1 MKNMTFKNMAV
12 ACGGQYMGS
21 DACADVEVSGIAIDS
36 RKIEK
41 DWLFVAT
48 KGERVD
54 GHSFIEQVIEKG
66 AAGVVSE
73 RELGE
78 VNFPYIL
85 VEDSFDAIKKL
96 AAFYRNQLDIKVV
109 GITGSVGKTST
120 KEMIASVIS
129 MQYSVLKTQGNFNNE
144 VGLPLTVFSI
154 RDEHEVAV
162 LEMGISDFGEMTR
175 LTEIARP
182 DICVITNIGQC
193 HLENLKTRDGI
204 LKAKTEIFV
213 GMKDDGEVVLNG
225 DDDKLLTVGSVNGKE
240 VHYFSLKD
248 EKGAE
253 VYATDIVNKGLL
265 GTQCTIHTKEGNINV
280 SIPLPGEHMIS
291 NALAAATVG
300 LQLDLSLAKIAEG
313 IAKVEAVSGR
323 SHIMQTKDYIV
334 IDDCYNANP
343 VSMKSAISLLA
354 TAENRKVAVLGSM
367 FELGENENA
376 LHYEVGEF
384 AAANQIDVVAAIGE
398 LARNIFHGY
407 IENGGAKGYYFETVE
422 DFLDK
427 KDVLLQKDDAVLIKA
442 SHGMHLEQVVKGI
455 VGEK

>member
-12 ACGGQYMGS
+12 ACGGRYIGS
-21 DACADVEVSGIAIDS
+21 ESCADLEVAGIAIDS

-54 GHSFIEQVIEKG
+54 GHSFIGQVMEKG

-73 RELGE
+73 KELGE
-78 VNFPYIL
+78 VDFPYIL
-85 VEDSFDAIKKL
+85 VKDSFDAIKKL
-96 AAFYRNQLDIKVV
+96 AAFYRNQLTIKVV

-120 KEMIASVIS
+120 KEMIASVLS
-129 MQYSVLKTQGNFNNE
+129 TQYTVLKTQGNFNNE

-154 RDEHEVAV
+154 RQEHEVAV

-204 LKAKTEIFV
+204 LKAKTEIFT
-213 GMKDDGEVVLNG
+213 GMKDGGEVVLNG
-225 DDDKLLTVGSVNGKE
+225 DDDKLLTVGSVNGKA
-240 VHYFSLKD
+240 VHYFSLKG
-248 EKGAE
+248 ETNAE

-265 GTQCTIHTKEGNINV
+265 GTACTIHTKEGNINV
-280 SIPLPGEHMIS
+280 NIPLPGEHMIS
-291 NALAAATVG
+291 NALAAASVG
-300 LQLDLSLAKIAEG
+300 LQLGLSLEKIAQG

-323 SHIMQTKDYIV
+323 SHIVQTKDYIV

-384 AAANQIDVVAAIGE
+384 AAANKIDVVAAIGE
-398 LARNIFHGY
+398 LATNIFRGY
-407 IENGGAKGYYFETVE
+407 IEKGGANGYYFETVE
-422 DFLDK
+422 EFLDK
-427 KDVLLQKDDAVLIKA
+427 MDVLLQKDDAVLIKA
-442 SHGMHLEQVVKGI
+442 SHGMHLEQIVKEL
-455 VGEK
+455 VQ